1 MMGVYFKIEEYHR
14 PHDLTE
20 AVDLL
25 IKFKRDAR
33 VIAGGTDILPQRPG
47 AKKIEASCHLVDIS
61 GLNLGYIKKEN
72 NHIRIGA
79 AATVNCIGKSLFF
92 LTGSYGAMT
101 DAAEAHSTSTI
112 RNRATIGGNL
122 CAASPCGDLAL
133 PLLVLDAILVVT
145 GANGKKE
152 MPIESFFKGANYTAM
167 NPEEML
173 HEILIPWDSDKSG
186 TSFLKLRRHQTA
198 VDMAIVN
205 VATSVSCENGHCQ
218 TARIALGSVGPI
230 PFRAK
235 KAESL
240 LTGSELTE
248 DVIQQ
253 AAATAAEEAR
263 PIDDVRSTSAY
274 RKQMVSVLV
283 RRSLETSLR
292 RSGQ

>member
-14 PHDLTE
+14 PQDLLE
-20 AVDLL
+20 AVDFLT
-25 IKFKRDAR
+25 KFGNKAR
-33 VIAGGTDILPQRPG
+33 VIAGGTDILPLRPG
-47 AKKIEASCHLVDIS
+47 AKQIEASCHLVDIS
-61 GLNLGYIKKEN
+61 GLDFGYIRKEN

-79 AATVNCIGKSLFF
+79 AATVNCIGKSSLF
-92 LTGSYGAMT
+92 LSGSYGALT
-101 DAAEAHSTSTI
+101 DAAEAHSTATI

-122 CAASPCGDLAL
+122 CMASPCGDLAL

-152 MPIESFFKGANYTAM
+152 IPIESFFKGANYADL
-167 NPEEML
+167 NPEEIL
-173 HEILIPWDSDKSG
+173 HEILIPFGSEKSG

-205 VATSVSCENGHCQ
+205 VATSVSCENGYCKI
-218 TARIALGSVGPI
+218 ARIALGSVGPI

-240 LTGSELTE
+240 LTGSILTE
-248 DVIQQ
+248 EVIQR
-253 AAATAAEEAR
+253 AAAKAAEEAR
-263 PIDDVRSTSAY
+263 PIDDVRSTCAY
-274 RKQMVSVLV
+274 RKQMVVVLV